1 MFKSKIRTLL
11 KRVVSTAAAAVMMAT
26 TVIPSAAAKDI
37 EYDWDST
44 SNLIFTKSFSAVS
57 DGRGS
62 ITGYKTK
69 MVAFKAKDEKYFA
82 MCALPGTGFDEDYK
96 NIDGVMIIPH
106 MDEGEYWEEWYKE
119 DDNAWQKD
127 LTRVEKQFV
136 ALCSYYGY
144 PNAYKSKAYFYATQ
158 ALTWEIVMGYRTC
171 DRDNGLAFLKTYNG
185 IKLGKYV
192 TGSNSTMLNEYKKAY
207 DEIEKKV
214 ALHYTRP
221 SALSKTSAVAQ
232 KNPISMTYDWS
243 TQKYTATFTI
253 ENEYMDK
260 SSPSNY
266 REIIHDLGKN
276 GAGFDVSYTEGS
288 KNTKITVSAKKAF
301 KEVKTVT
308 VNRRIQD
315 IPDDMKVKTYLKYGN
330 QTLIQG
336 TSRPDIYGGSIS
348 FKITDQ
354 PNIKVEKQ
362 YKTADG
368 ELLTGVEL
376 DSALADTQF
385 RIRKTIGGVKNY
397 VAADYDSANERYVF
411 SHFTT
416 DPAAATAFHTVKTSG
431 TKGTFAVL
439 DLPSK
444 KSASVSYA
452 LEEISSAAGY
462 GTASAT
468 FSVPPYTDN
477 KTQTIK
483 LVNNGADYGTVD
495 MHKSIIDAAGD
506 SYDLTDRDTAQDMQS
521 VYRKTAFVVGV
532 KTADGMKY
540 LTNRAISKDV
550 ELMPD
555 HVLKGTGAE
564 VFAPFDG
571 KYYSYVTIKNGSASV
586 DFESNA
592 LTDDISQAALIYP
605 GSELTE
611 SGDELTP
618 CEYFGGLHI
627 ECVPCDTSGN
637 TVPLLFIEVGH
648 AENYGYDNLDKN
660 EAKDISF
667 FDRCTSSEFENFN
680 GLVKYP
686 AGTKVGS
693 YELNGESC
701 YPAAA
706 AATDKSAG
714 QNKYA
719 DTEIVNRYYHASL
732 VVTKRDS
739 DTEEPVSGAVYGLYA
754 AKDDLSSL
762 ISTAI
767 TDENGKARFD
777 TAAAANTVYYLKEIE
792 SPKGYALDSEWHE
805 IVFAPGNIEQNLV
818 LDSDFGDFGTDT
830 QDEPYKLDI
839 IITKKDG
846 KNDIPVKDAEF
857 DVITD
862 QALSE
867 KETAKLCDD
876 EYKGKAYAAGDVI
889 GKIKTDENGAAEYYG
904 LPLGRINAENPD
916 VFNYTYTLVETYVP
930 APYVLDSTPYTV
942 TTYVSDI
949 SADKTAEKGIALAA
963 ETADIVNY
971 PQNVDLTV
979 VKRSDSDK
987 PLEGVVFNIYAKD
1000 DVVLNGHT
1008 IQTAGELVGTLS
1020 PTDSE
1025 GKAYSVY
1032 TKQAE
1037 DGDMGGEY
1045 TYRVPIYPGFKYDIS
1060 EDPATVPEYYE
1071 PLSEPIEFTAEYGGN
1086 SISTVELTKTIVNYE
1101 KSGSI
1106 QIKKTTEGMLNLSG
1120 IGFTLSGT
1128 SDAGTEVNKYVVTDE
1143 NGIALF
1149 EHIPVGTYEVTEDGS
1164 TTPYA
1169 YLTAD
1174 PVAVEVYY
1182 AETTT
1187 QEIHNDEKTGSIE
1200 VYKTTEGMLNLS
1212 GIDFIL
1218 SGTSDSGREISIT
1231 ATTDENGIAKFEN
1244 VPIGTYDIIEDG
1256 KTTPYAYLTADPVAV
1271 EVYYAETT
1279 TQEIHNDEKTGSI
1292 EVHKT
1297 TKGMTNLS
1305 GIDFVLS
1312 GTSDSGRDISITATT
1327 DEKGIAK
1334 FANIPIGTYTITESG
1349 KTVPYGYLVADPESV
1364 EVIYAE
1370 TITAEIYNDTTKVKL
1385 SKQDITT
1392 GKELPGAK
1400 LQVID
1405 KDGKVVE
1412 EWVSA
1417 NEPHYLEGVLAA
1429 GETYKLH
1436 EVIAPDGYEIANDV
1450 TFTVADDGKV
1460 QTVIMKDELT
1470 PTTPPSTPPT
1480 DTPPAT
1486 GTAAVSVIVT
1496 LGAVCILLLSKK
1508 EKSSK

>member
-1 MFKSKIRTLL
+1 MFKQKISKIL
-11 KRVVSTAAAAVMMAT
+11 KRTISAVSAAVLMAT
-26 TVIPSAAAKDI
+26 NIISASAVQVT
-37 EYDWDST
+37 YDWDNSD
-44 SNLIFTKSFSAVS
+44 NPIFTKSIAAVN
-57 DGRGS
+57 DGVGS
-62 ITGYKTK
+62 ITANKSK
-69 MVAFKAKDEKYFA
+69 IVPFKVKGEKYYA
-82 MCALPGTGFDEDYK
+82 MCVLPGTGFAADYRD
-96 NIDGVMIIPH
+96 IDGVVVIPN
-106 MDEGEYWEEWYKE
+106 MDEYGNYWENWYRDSTGEWKK
-119 DDNAWQKD
+119 DISTDQKSYI
-127 LTRVEKQFV
+127 

-144 PNAYKSKAYFYATQ
+144 PHAKENISYFYATQ
-158 ALTWEIVMGYRTC
+158 LLSWEIIMGYRTC
-171 DRDNGLAFLKTYNG
+171 NRDDSSGFSKSYNNVKLKNY
-185 IKLGKYV
+185 I
-192 TGSNSTMLNEYKKAY
+192 SCSSSQLNAIKKAY
-207 DEIEKKV
+207 DDLEEKV
-214 ALHYTRP
+214 TLHYTRP
-221 SALSKTSAVAQ
+221 SALSAKRNEAESNA
-232 KNPISMTYDWS
+232 ISMTYDWN
-243 TQKYTATFTI
+243 TKKYSATFNV
-253 ENEYMDK
+253 ENEYMDS

-266 REIIHDLGKN
+266 RNIIKDLKN
-276 GAGFDVSYTEGS
+276 EGFTVSYSEGA
-288 KNTKITVSAKKAF
+288 KNTKITVSSSKAF
-301 KEVKTVT
+301 KSKKTVY
-308 VNRRIQD
+308 VERRIED
-315 IPDDMKVKTYLKYGN
+315 VADKYKAKIYKKYGD
-330 QTLIQG
+330 QTLALG
-336 TSRPDIYGGSIS
+336 TVKPDPYWGFIA
-348 FKITDQ
+348 FKLQDQ

-416 DPAAATAFHTVKTSG
+416 TPAAATAFHTVKTSG

-444 KSASVSYA
+444 KNASVSYA

-468 FSVPPYTDN
+468 FSIPPYTDN

-693 YELNGESC
+693 YELNAESC

-754 AKDDLSSL
+754 IKDDLSSL
-762 ISTAI
+762 ISTAV

-792 SPKGYALDSEWHE
+792 SPKGYALDNEWHE

-867 KETAKLCDD
+867 KETAKLCNDD
-876 EYKGKAYAAGDVI
+876 YKGKAYAAGDVI

-916 VFNYTYTLVETYVP
+916 VFNYTYTLIETYVP

-963 ETADIVNY
+963 ETSDIVNY

-979 VKRSDSDK
+979 IKKSDSDK

-1008 IQTAGELVGTLS
+1008 IQTVGELVGTLS
-1020 PTDSE
+1020 PTDNE
-1025 GKAYSVY
+1025 GKAFSVY

-1037 DGDMGGEY
+1037 DGDMGGDY
-1045 TYRVPIYPGFKYDIS
+1045 TYRVPIYPGFKYTIS

-1106 QIKKTTEGMLNLSG
+1106 EVHKTTEGMLNLSG

-1128 SDAGTEVNKYVVTDE
+1128 SDAGTVVNEYAVTDE

-1149 EHIPVGTYEVTEDGS
+1149 EHIPVGTYEVTEDG
-1164 TTPYA
+1164 
-1169 YLTAD
+1169 
-1174 PVAVEVYY
+1174 
-1182 AETTT
+1182 
-1187 QEIHNDEKTGSIE
+1187 
-1200 VYKTTEGMLNLS
+1200 
-1212 GIDFIL
+1212 
-1218 SGTSDSGREISIT
+1218 
-1231 ATTDENGIAKFEN
+1231 
-1244 VPIGTYDIIEDG
+1244 
-1256 KTTPYAYLTADPVAV
+1256 KTTPYAYLTADPVSV

-1305 GIDFVLS
+1305 GIDFILS

-1334 FANIPIGTYTITESG
+1334 FENIPIGTYTITESG

-1364 EVIYAE
+1364 EVLYAE
-1370 TITAEIYNDTTKVKL
+1370 TITAEIFNDTTKVKL

-1412 EWVSA
+1412 EWVST

-1496 LGAVCILLLSKK
+1496 LGAVCILILSKK

>member
-1 MFKSKIRTLL
+1 MFKRKISKIL
-11 KRVVSTAAAAVMMAT
+11 KRTISAVSAAVLIAT
-26 TVIPSAAAKDI
+26 NIISASAVQVT
-37 EYDWDST
+37 YDWDNSD
-44 SNLIFTKSFSAVS
+44 NPIFTKSIAAVN
-57 DGRGS
+57 DGIGS
-62 ITGYKTK
+62 ITANKSK
-69 MVAFKAKDEKYFA
+69 IVPFKVKGEKYYA
-82 MCALPGTGFDEDYK
+82 MCVLPGTGFAADYRD
-96 NIDGVMIIPH
+96 IDGVVVIPN
-106 MDEGEYWEEWYKE
+106 MDEYGNYWENWYRDSTGEWKK
-119 DDNAWQKD
+119 DISTDQKS
-127 LTRVEKQFV
+127 FI

-144 PNAYKSKAYFYATQ
+144 PHAKENISYFYATQ
-158 ALTWEIVMGYRTC
+158 LLSWEIIMGYRTC
-171 DRDNGLAFLKTYNG
+171 NRDDSSSFSKSYNNVKLKNC
-185 IKLGKYV
+185 ISCSSAQL
-192 TGSNSTMLNEYKKAY
+192 NSIKKAY
-207 DEIEKKV
+207 DDLEEKV
-214 ALHYTRP
+214 TLHYTRP
-221 SALSKTSAVAQ
+221 SALSATGSEAESNA
-232 KNPISMTYDWS
+232 ISMTYDWN
-243 TQKYTATFTI
+243 TKKYSATFNI
-253 ENEYMDK
+253 ENEYMDS

-266 REIIHDLGKN
+266 RNIIKDLKN
-276 GAGFDVSYTEGS
+276 EGFTVSYSEGA
-288 KNTKITVSAKKAF
+288 KNTKITVSYSKAF
-301 KEVKTVT
+301 KGKKTVYIART
-308 VNRRIQD
+308 TDPVPPKFKAKIY
-315 IPDDMKVKTYLKYGN
+315 KKYGD
-330 QTLIQG
+330 QTLALG
-336 TSRPDIYGGSIS
+336 TVDPDPYWGFIS
-348 FKITDQ
+348 FKLQDQ

-397 VAADYDSANERYVF
+397 VAADYDNANERYVF

-416 DPAAATAFHTVKTSG
+416 NPAAATAFHTVKTSG

-444 KSASVSYA
+444 KNASVSYA

-564 VFAPFDG
+564 IFAPFDG

-627 ECVPCDTSGN
+627 ECVPCDKSGN

-648 AENYGYDNLDKN
+648 AENYGYDDLDKN

-693 YELNGESC
+693 YELNADSC

-777 TAAAANTVYYLKEIE
+777 TAAAANTVYYIKEIE
-792 SPKGYALDSEWHE
+792 SPKGYALDNEWHE

-839 IITKKDG
+839 VITKKDG

-916 VFNYTYTLVETYVP
+916 VFNYTYTLIETYVP

-963 ETADIVNY
+963 ETSDIVNY

-979 VKRSDSDK
+979 IKKSDSDK

-1037 DGDMGGEY
+1037 DGDMGGDY
-1045 TYRVPIYPGFKYDIS
+1045 TYRVPIYPGFKYTIS

-1106 QIKKTTEGMLNLSG
+1106 EVHKTTKGMLNLSG

-1200 VYKTTEGMLNLS
+1200 VHKTTEGMLNLS
-1212 GIDFIL
+1212 GIDFVL
-1218 SGTSDSGREISIT
+1218 SGTSDSGRDISIT
-1231 ATTDENGIAKFEN
+1231 ATTDKNGIAKFEN

-1305 GIDFVLS
+1305 GIDFILS

-1334 FANIPIGTYTITESG
+1334 FENIPIGTYTITESG

-1364 EVIYAE
+1364 EVLYAE

-1412 EWVSA
+1412 EWVST

-1450 TFTVADDGKV
+1450 TFTVASDGKV
-1460 QTVIMKDELT
+1460 QTVVMKDELT

>member
-1 MFKSKIRTLL
+1 MFKQKISKIL
-11 KRVVSTAAAAVMMAT
+11 KRTISAVSAAVLMAT
-26 TVIPSAAAKDI
+26 NIISASAVQVT
-37 EYDWDST
+37 YDWDNSD
-44 SNLIFTKSFSAVS
+44 NPIFTKSIAAVN
-57 DGRGS
+57 DGVGS
-62 ITGYKTK
+62 ITANKSK
-69 MVAFKAKDEKYFA
+69 IVPFKVKGEKYYA
-82 MCALPGTGFDEDYK
+82 MCVLPGTGFAADYRD
-96 NIDGVMIIPH
+96 IDGVVVIPN
-106 MDEGEYWEEWYKE
+106 MDEYGNYWENWYRDSTGEWKK
-119 DDNAWQKD
+119 DISTDQKSYI
-127 LTRVEKQFV
+127 

-144 PNAYKSKAYFYATQ
+144 PHAKENISYFYATQ
-158 ALTWEIVMGYRTC
+158 LLSWEIIMGYRTC
-171 DRDNGLAFLKTYNG
+171 NRDDSSSFSKSYNNVKLKNC
-185 IKLGKYV
+185 ISCSSAQL
-192 TGSNSTMLNEYKKAY
+192 NSIKKAY
-207 DEIEKKV
+207 DDLEEKV
-214 ALHYTRP
+214 TLHYTRP
-221 SALSKTSAVAQ
+221 SALSAKRNEAESNA
-232 KNPISMTYDWS
+232 ISMTYDWN
-243 TQKYTATFTI
+243 TKKYSATFNV
-253 ENEYMDK
+253 ENEYMDS

-266 REIIHDLGKN
+266 RNIIKGLKN
-276 GAGFDVSYTEGS
+276 EGFTVSYSEGA
-288 KNTKITVSAKKAF
+288 KNTKITVSSSKAF
-301 KEVKTVT
+301 KSKKTVY
-308 VNRRIQD
+308 VERRIED
-315 IPDDMKVKTYLKYGN
+315 VADKYKAKIYKKYGD
-330 QTLIQG
+330 QTLALG
-336 TSRPDIYGGSIS
+336 TVKPDPYWGFIA
-348 FKITDQ
+348 FKLQDQ

-627 ECVPCDTSGN
+627 ECVPCDKSGN
-637 TVPLLFIEVGH
+637 TVPLLFVEVGH

-667 FDRCTSSEFENFN
+667 FDRCTSSEFENFS

-693 YELNGESC
+693 YELNADSC

-754 AKDDLSSL
+754 TKDDLSSL
-762 ISTAI
+762 ISTAV

-792 SPKGYALDSEWHE
+792 SPKGYALDNEWHE

-867 KETAKLCDD
+867 KETAKLCNDD
-876 EYKGKAYAAGDVI
+876 YKGKAYAAGDVI

-916 VFNYTYTLVETYVP
+916 VFNYTYTLIETYVP

-963 ETADIVNY
+963 ETSDIVNY

-979 VKRSDSDK
+979 IKKSDSDK

-1008 IQTAGELVGTLS
+1008 IQTVGELVGTLS
-1020 PTDSE
+1020 PTDNE
-1025 GKAYSVY
+1025 GKAFSVY

-1037 DGDMGGEY
+1037 DGDMGGDY
-1045 TYRVPIYPGFKYDIS
+1045 TYRVPIYPGFKYTIS

-1106 QIKKTTEGMLNLSG
+1106 EVHKTTEGMLNLSG

-1128 SDAGTEVNKYVVTDE
+1128 SDAGTVVNEYAVTDE

-1149 EHIPVGTYEVTEDGS
+1149 EHIPVGTYEVTEDG
-1164 TTPYA
+1164 
-1169 YLTAD
+1169 
-1174 PVAVEVYY
+1174 
-1182 AETTT
+1182 
-1187 QEIHNDEKTGSIE
+1187 
-1200 VYKTTEGMLNLS
+1200 
-1212 GIDFIL
+1212 
-1218 SGTSDSGREISIT
+1218 
-1231 ATTDENGIAKFEN
+1231 
-1244 VPIGTYDIIEDG
+1244 
-1256 KTTPYAYLTADPVAV
+1256 KTTPYAYLTADPVSV

-1305 GIDFVLS
+1305 GIDFILS

-1334 FANIPIGTYTITESG
+1334 FENIPIGTYTITESG

-1364 EVIYAE
+1364 EVLYAE
-1370 TITAEIYNDTTKVKL
+1370 TITAEIFNDTTKVKL

-1412 EWVSA
+1412 EWVST